1 MPKGSRLNT
10 LIDRLNQLHI
20 GDQQQAA
27 EAAEAAAKAAWG
39 ETAGIVDRPNGSKLV
54 LPANPLFGEAIMVAP
69 DGTLSAF
76 RGDLFPWLPK

>member
-1 MPKGSRLNT
+1 MPKGARLDT

-20 GDQQQAA
+20 SDQQHAA
-27 EAAEAAAKAAWG
+27 EAAEAAAKATWG
-39 ETAGIVDRPNGSKLV
+39 ETAGIVDGPNGAKLV

-76 RGDLFPWLPK
+76 RGDLFPFLPK